1 MSRPLLRAALEWLWT
16 VSCDGNEMT
25 TLLVPCAGR
34 STRFPDMRPKWLLT
48 HPDGHLMV
56 DKALAGCKPDRFDR
70 IVFVI
75 TKAHDDEF
83 EAAEILRQAF
93 SRYGDRLHIV
103 VLPDFTSGQAE
114 TVSEAIKAA
123 EISGPLL
130 VKDSDNFLAWDDH
143 DDVLNFVVVGNLGH
157 LRDTTNVAAK
167 SYVLL
172 DKNDIVQDIVEK
184 RIISATFCAGAY
196 QFASA
201 EAFQQAFADMSSNA
215 GLEKETY
222 VSHVIAWMM
231 ARQGQIFRGYEATGY
246 EDWGTLREWRARQK
260 RFSTLFCDLDGVLVK
275 NVGQYGSRRWENS
288 LEPILKNLQSLKT
301 AQDKG
306 AQIVIITARSPEFQG
321 RITDLLKSHGVNPHA
336 VLTGCRHGHRVMIN
350 DYAATNPYPSCSA
363 VSIQR
368 DTLLAPYLQD
378 YL

>member
-1 MSRPLLRAALEWLWT
+1 M
-16 VSCDGNEMT
+16 VMT

-48 HPDGHLMV
+48 HPDGSLMV
-56 DKALAGCKPDRFDR
+56 DKALEGCRTDRFDR

-93 SRYGDRLHIV
+93 ARYGSRLHIV
-103 VLPDFTSGQAE
+103 VLPDFTSGQAD
-114 TVSEAIKAA
+114 TVFEAIAA
-123 EISGPLL
+123 ARITGPVLI
-130 VKDSDNFLAWDDH
+130 KDSDNYLAWDDH
-143 DDVLNFVVVGNLGH
+143 DDVLNFVVAGNLSR

-184 RIISATFCAGAY
+184 RIISGTFCAGAY

-201 EAFQQAFADMSSNA
+201 EAFSAAFLDMSKNE

-260 RFSTLFCDLDGVLVK
+260 RFSTLFCDLDGVLVR
-275 NVGQYGSRRWENS
+275 NIGQFGSRRWDNS
-288 LEPILKNLQSLKT
+288 LEPIVENLQALR
-301 AQDKG
+301 AAHDKG
-306 AQIVIITARSPEFQG
+306 AQIIIVTARSEAFHQ
-321 RITDLLKSHGVNPHA
+321 RIMELLEAHGIHPHA
-336 VLTGCRHGHRVMIN
+336 IITGCRHSHRVMIN

-363 VSIQR
+363 VSLPR
-368 DTLLAPYLQD
+368 DGALAPYLQD
-378 YL
+378 YLS